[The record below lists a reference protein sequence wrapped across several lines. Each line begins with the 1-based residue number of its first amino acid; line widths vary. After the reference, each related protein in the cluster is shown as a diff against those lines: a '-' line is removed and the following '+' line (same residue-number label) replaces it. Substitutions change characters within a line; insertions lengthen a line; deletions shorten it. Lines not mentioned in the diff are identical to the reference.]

1 MANFEGFFRD
11 STVLLANC
19 PSSVMPGDTK
29 SQCALSDQS
38 ATSRRTGRRLSA
50 NSLRMLLFCLD
61 EPTDDK
67 KQAKQLLSGRSRGL
81 FARATSHFGGLA
93 LEKDGR
99 RTLLESLGGA

>member
-1 MANFEGFFRD
+1 
-11 STVLLANC
+11 
-19 PSSVMPGDTK
+19 
-29 SQCALSDQS
+29 
-38 ATSRRTGRRLSA
+38 
-50 NSLRMLLFCLD
+50 MLLFCLD